1 MATRRFCKRLSLV
14 LLLAGA
20 AHAIAAGPSAPREL
34 PPVEGGMKLPPTE
47 PLAVNDGDVRI
58 CETGDNWT
66 SLISQNGIGC
76 EAACASQ
83 GMSCRRSYHDVAG
96 ECEPQPWELGCGQI
110 SAQSTDFCA
119 CSSENFFQGK
129 LYYEHPRDREKPPL
143 ETCQAGDGWA
153 TLVFHDS
160 SGCAAACESV
170 GLVCHAAAED
180 LELECGPQADPDFVL
195 ACDNNLGH
203 ASDFC
208 ACTADGSAHGLPD
221 SVLSPWRPF

>member
-1 MATRRFCKRLSLV
+1 MYRQSIISRVMLTA
-14 LLLAGA
+14 LLATASCALA
-20 AHAIAAGPSAPREL
+20 ADSPHTRAL
-34 PPVEGGMKLPPTE
+34 PPVEGGMKSPPAE
-47 PLAVNDGDVRI
+47 PLAVAESDVRI
-58 CETGDNWT
+58 CEAGENWT

-76 EAACASQ
+76 DAACASQ

-96 ECEPQPWELGCGQI
+96 ECEPQPWELGCGQL

-119 CSSENFFQGK
+119 CSSETFFQGK
-129 LYYEHPRDREKPPL
+129 LYYEHPRDREKPAL

-153 TLVFHDS
+153 TIVFHDS
-160 SGCAAACESV
+160 SGCETACKSV

-180 LELECGPQADPDFVL
+180 LELECGPQADPEFVL
-195 ACDNNLGH
+195 ACHNDLGH

-208 ACTADGSAHGLPD
+208 ACTADGSATGLPD